1 MDINFVGIIGHLAF
15 FLTAVSFLLRD
26 ILLLRSLAVVSAL
39 VGVSYNYFATG
50 GPQWIPIFWLSLFAM
65 INACR
70 IIGIFREKLAINF
83 NEEEKELYETIFQ
96 KFNPIEFMKLLRC
109 AEWKNIKAGTPIAIE
124 GESIDGIFLL
134 YNGEVSIVRARK
146 EIGKSRDGA
155 MIGEMSFIQ
164 GQDVPAS
171 ATVTTTQTCR
181 CVFWPKAELRGL
193 LRRNPTIDVALN
205 QVFTVDLAKKL
216 KNS

>member
-1 MDINFVGIIGHLAF
+1 
-15 FLTAVSFLLRD
+15 
-26 ILLLRSLAVVSAL
+26 
-39 VGVSYNYFATG
+39 
-50 GPQWIPIFWLSLFAM
+50 M

-134 YNGEVSIVRARK
+134 YNGEVSVVRARK

>member
-134 YNGEVSIVRARK
+134 YNGEVSVVRARK